1 MKKPK
6 FTCVNR
12 GYLCAQDHSIGK
24 HRSCIQTISDAK
36 PTPPSLFPILFFLGH
51 GGVGR
56 NLLQCSEM
64 SSTDVS
70 PLPSLS
76 LFHLLVPLKSS
87 LHFGTL
93 SFSLHSQTPNSPIP

>member
-76 LFHLLVPLKSS
+76 LFWFLSNP